1 MKLADPGLTRLH
13 RRPNLSGDNRFSE
26 SQGKTTTRRPEF
38 PDGCGAR
45 EEPNR
50 WQCQI
55 DFSTLSPAGAAT
67 HQLTRRTAWDQRR
80 SYVRT
85 KMVVLFSLLTL
96 LTAGFV
102 YGQSRVVKA
111 NIPFAF
117 NVEGKT
123 LPAGQ
128 YEFLPDTN
136 GATMRIL
143 GAGKGSSVLAMI
155 QTRMAAEIHTTPND
169 AHIVFDKVGDVY
181 TLSEVWVPGVDGFM
195 LHLTKGKHEHKV
207 VDVSK

>member
-80 SYVRT
+80 SY
-85 KMVVLFSLLTL
+85 
-96 LTAGFV
+96 V